1 MSITSGTA
9 RVAGVDVMA
18 DPDAARRRIGV
29 ALQEVP
35 ASDEEA
41 FAAALAR
48 AASRRRRISPER
60 SAAVRRQY
68 STARL
73 IQDIENLY
81 AELLQDDGV
90 L

>member
-1 MSITSGTA
+1 LIESLAAGIPVVATEVGGVPDVVSSGLD
-9 RVAGVDVMA
+9 GE
-18 DPDAARRRIGV
+18 
-29 ALQEVP
+29 LVP